1 MKRLAMKQLL
11 EWKESK
17 NRKPLIIR
25 GARQVGKT
33 WLMKEFGNSHFDNLA
48 YINFENNERMHTL
61 FEGNY
66 DINRLI
72 EGLQIES
79 GERISPKTTLLVF
92 DEIQEEPKAL
102 TSLKYFFE
110 NSPEYAI
117 LAAGSS
123 LGVAL
128 HEGTSF
134 PVGKV
139 DFMNLYPMTYGEFLQ
154 ALGEDDLLDL
164 LCKTRWDLIE
174 VFAPKYIDLL
184 RKYYYVGGM
193 PEAVFE
199 YVQNSDYSE
208 VRRIQEQILFTYDQD
223 FSKHVPTKEVPRVR
237 AVWNNVLVQLAKE
250 NKKFSPGVVE
260 KNSRLK
266 DYELALQWLQD
277 CSLLH
282 RVGQISKPHL
292 PLRAYETGHF
302 KLYLHDVGLLAAM
315 ADLNKET
322 LLEGS
327 QIFTEYK
334 GALTEQYVA
343 QELIARGVTPYYWS
357 SSGKAEVDFVLK
369 LKAEVYPLEVKA
381 EENLQSKSLKVYAE
395 KYEPSLALRTSMRDY
410 RKESWMA
417 NIPLYAIA
425 SDFLGE

>member
-33 WLMKEFGNSHFDNLA
+33 WLMKEFGNSCFDNLA

-79 GERISPKTTLLVF
+79 GERINPKTTLLVL

-164 LCKTRWDLIE
+164 LRKARWDLIE
-174 VFAPKYIDLL
+174 VFASRYIDLL
-184 RKYYYVGGM
+184 RKYYFVGGM

-199 YVQNSDYSE
+199 YVQNFDYSE
-208 VRRIQEQILFTYDQD
+208 VRKIQKQILFTYDQD
-223 FSKHVPTKEVPRVR
+223 FSKHVPAKEVPRVR

-292 PLRAYETGHF
+292 PLAVYETGHF

-315 ADLNKET
+315 ADLDKET

-327 QIFTEYK
+327 RIFTEYK

-343 QELIARGVTPYYWS
+343 QELIAKGLTPYYWS
-357 SSGKAEVDFVLK
+357 STGKAEVDFVLK
-369 LKAEVYPLEVKA
+369 IKTNVYPLEVKA
-381 EENLQSKSLKVYAE
+381 EENLQSKSLKVYTE
-395 KYEPSLALRTSMRDY
+395 KHKPSLALRTSMRDY
-410 RKESWMA
+410 RKEIWMM
-417 NIPLYAIA
+417 NIPLYAIS
-425 SDFLGE
+425 SDFLD